1 MSINRTALHQAME
14 SQQRQIEAQRRQ
26 ISQLVAHASL
36 QDGIIDYV
44 AKLAGISKQ
53 VTAIRKKADVLN
65 PAQPIP
71 DPNPVSPSETTQEAA
86 TPEAYDDVRNPGA
99 TPGSLTHVPA
109 EATTVALRPGEDLPT
124 QPFNQLVDVQA
135 PVENTSTQLPLNQ
148 TRIETDVRVGDPMN
162 QEIAFPWT
170 ISQNNSNGQRTA
182 AKSDP
187 VYGDKLIPF
196 FKPDRDNP
204 YHYLTPAHH
213 ADEDLHP
220 EAGEVHILPG
230 EHSTNGHPQVLVTNS
245 DGEKLFAPTS
255 EGGPHRY
262 RDDGIV
268 TNPKYIDQAFAA
280 ASKMPSYEPSLDE
293 PMPWKDK
300 KEPSPYAEA
309 WRHHASKQATFLSEH
324 PGEGGHDGG
333 GTHGWGVWDHD
344 DADWS
349 DHPTMAYG
357 DHEEAPAWD
366 RADAERARE
375 MTLDNYRDN
384 GFDEG
389 GDMHKV
395 LSVQPYNR
403 GEDIASARARIPRHA
418 PHTAKKEQAPVA
430 DESRTIASMRLARL
444 QIEAGLAEESDDLS
458 LGQKIALSERTDSE
472 INQTI
477 KTLESVKK
485 AASKKQ
491 ARPAH
496 LVPRTATAGSRS
508 TPSFAGGS
516 GSDLSVPPS
525 LSAEATK
532 DTEDADLFL

>member
-1 MSINRTALHQAME
+1 MSTNRTALHQAME

-71 DPNPVSPSETTQEAA
+71 DPNPAPPSETTQEAA

-109 EATTVALRPGEDLPT
+109 EATTVALQPGEDLPT

-170 ISQNNSNGQRTA
+170 MSQNNSNGQRTA
-182 AKSDP
+182 A
-187 VYGDKLIPF
+187 
-196 FKPDRDNP
+196 
-204 YHYLTPAHH
+204 
-213 ADEDLHP
+213 
-220 EAGEVHILPG
+220 
-230 EHSTNGHPQVLVTNS
+230 
-245 DGEKLFAPTS
+245 
-255 EGGPHRY
+255 
-262 RDDGIV
+262 
-268 TNPKYIDQAFAA
+268 
-280 ASKMPSYEPSLDE
+280 
-293 PMPWKDK
+293 
-300 KEPSPYAEA
+300 
-309 WRHHASKQATFLSEH
+309 FLSEH
-324 PGEGGHDGG
+324 PEEGGHDGG
-333 GTHGWGVWDHD
+333 GTHGWGVWDHTDGGWAVTPQSYGDERWTKDRAEDMHDSLAEMRASDLDINHD
-344 DADWS
+344 DAKTHFSVEPFSEKEKW
-349 DHPTMAYG
+349 
-357 DHEEAPAWD
+357 EEARD
-366 RADAERARE
+366 RVQPQ
-375 MTLDNYRDN
+375 NYR
-384 GFDEG
+384 
-389 GDMHKV
+389 M
-395 LSVQPYNR
+395 S
-403 GEDIASARARIPRHA
+403 S
-418 PHTAKKEQAPVA
+418 KEQAPVA

-444 QIEAGLAEESDDLS
+444 QIDAGLAEESDDLS

>member
-71 DPNPVSPSETTQEAA
+71 DPNPVPPSETTQEAA

-109 EATTVALRPGEDLPT
+109 EATTVALQPGEDLPT

-162 QEIAFPWT
+162 QEIAYPWT
-170 ISQNNSNGQRTA
+170 MGQNNSNGQRMA

-324 PGEGGHDGG
+324 PEAEVQGETQGTPESQPWGHQ
-333 GTHGWGVWDHD
+333 
-344 DADWS
+344 
-349 DHPTMAYG
+349 
-357 DHEEAPAWD
+357 EEAP
-366 RADAERARE
+366 
-375 MTLDNYRDN
+375 
-384 GFDEG
+384 
-389 GDMHKV
+389 
-395 LSVQPYNR
+395 R
-403 GEDIASARARIPRHA
+403 G
-418 PHTAKKEQAPVA
+418 VA

-444 QIEAGLAEESDDLS
+444 QIDAGLAEESDDLS

>member
-1 MSINRTALHQAME
+1 MSTNRTALHQAME

-71 DPNPVSPSETTQEAA
+71 DPNPAPPSETTQEAA

-109 EATTVALRPGEDLPT
+109 EATTVALQPGEDLPT

-170 ISQNNSNGQRTA
+170 MSQNNSNGQRTA
-182 AKSDP
+182 A
-187 VYGDKLIPF
+187 
-196 FKPDRDNP
+196 
-204 YHYLTPAHH
+204 
-213 ADEDLHP
+213 
-220 EAGEVHILPG
+220 
-230 EHSTNGHPQVLVTNS
+230 
-245 DGEKLFAPTS
+245 
-255 EGGPHRY
+255 
-262 RDDGIV
+262 
-268 TNPKYIDQAFAA
+268 
-280 ASKMPSYEPSLDE
+280 
-293 PMPWKDK
+293 
-300 KEPSPYAEA
+300 
-309 WRHHASKQATFLSEH
+309 FLSEH
-324 PGEGGHDGG
+324 PEEGGHDGG
-333 GTHGWGVWDHD
+333 GTHGWGVWHHD
-344 DADWS
+344 NADWD
-349 DHPTMAYG
+349 DHPAMAYG
-357 DHEEAPAWD
+357 DYEEAPKWD
-366 RADAERARE
+366 RADAEQARE
-375 MTLDNYRDN
+375 MALDEYRAN
-384 GFDEG
+384 GLDED

-395 LSVQPYNR
+395 MSVQPYNR

-418 PHTAKKEQAPVA
+418 PHTAQKKQAPVA

-444 QIEAGLAEESDDLS
+444 QIDAGLAEESDDLS

-472 INQTI
+472 ISQTI

-516 GSDLSVPPS
+516 GSDPSVPPS
-525 LSAEATK
+525 LSVEATK

>member
-1 MSINRTALHQAME
+1 M
-14 SQQRQIEAQRRQ
+14 
-26 ISQLVAHASL
+26 
-36 QDGIIDYV
+36 
-44 AKLAGISKQ
+44 
-53 VTAIRKKADVLN
+53 
-65 PAQPIP
+65 
-71 DPNPVSPSETTQEAA
+71 
-86 TPEAYDDVRNPGA
+86 
-99 TPGSLTHVPA
+99 
-109 EATTVALRPGEDLPT
+109 
-124 QPFNQLVDVQA
+124 
-135 PVENTSTQLPLNQ
+135 ENTSTQLPLNQ

-162 QEIAFPWT
+162 QEIAYPWT
-170 ISQNNSNGQRTA
+170 MGQNNSNGQRMA

-324 PGEGGHDGG
+324 PEEGGHDGG
-333 GTHGWGVWDHD
+333 GSHD
-344 DADWS
+344 WF
-349 DHPTMAYG
+349 
-357 DHEEAPAWD
+357 D
-366 RADAERARE
+366 RG
-375 MTLDNYRDN
+375 DNYGN
-384 GFDEG
+384 GQMTPDEQCRLFRRLDKEYG
-389 GDMHKV
+389 TEPGTPLHHDGRCPVDHGDG
-395 LSVQPYNR
+395 R
-403 GEDIASARARIPRHA
+403 TAS
-418 PHTAKKEQAPVA
+418 KKTTVA
-430 DESRTIASMRLARL
+430 STNESRTIASMRLARL
-444 QIEAGLAEESDDLS
+444 QIDAGLAEESDDLS
-458 LGQKIALSERTDSE
+458 LGQKIASSERTDSE
-472 INQTI
+472 ISQTI
-477 KTLESVKK
+477 KTLEGVKK

-496 LVPRTATAGSRS
+496 LVPRTATSGSRS

-516 GSDLSVPPS
+516 GSDPSVPPS
-525 LSAEATK
+525 LSVEATK

>member
-71 DPNPVSPSETTQEAA
+71 DPNPVPPSETTQEAA

-109 EATTVALRPGEDLPT
+109 EATTVALQPGEDLPT

-170 ISQNNSNGQRTA
+170 MSQNNSNGQRTA

-324 PGEGGHDGG
+324 PEAEVQGETQGTPESQPWGHQ
-333 GTHGWGVWDHD
+333 
-344 DADWS
+344 
-349 DHPTMAYG
+349 
-357 DHEEAPAWD
+357 EEAP
-366 RADAERARE
+366 
-375 MTLDNYRDN
+375 
-384 GFDEG
+384 
-389 GDMHKV
+389 
-395 LSVQPYNR
+395 R
-403 GEDIASARARIPRHA
+403 G
-418 PHTAKKEQAPVA
+418 VA

-444 QIEAGLAEESDDLS
+444 QIDAGLAEESDDLS

-516 GSDLSVPPS
+516 GSDPSVPPS
-525 LSAEATK
+525 LSVEATQ

>member
-44 AKLAGISKQ
+44 AKLAGISRQ

-71 DPNPVSPSETTQEAA
+71 DPNPVAPSETTQEAA
-86 TPEAYDDVRNPGA
+86 MPEAYDDVRNPGA

-109 EATTVALRPGEDLPT
+109 ETTTVALQPGEDLPT

-135 PVENTSTQLPLNQ
+135 PVQNTSTQLPLNQ

-170 ISQNNSNGQRTA
+170 MSQNNSNGQRTA
-182 AKSDP
+182 S
-187 VYGDKLIPF
+187 
-196 FKPDRDNP
+196 
-204 YHYLTPAHH
+204 
-213 ADEDLHP
+213 
-220 EAGEVHILPG
+220 
-230 EHSTNGHPQVLVTNS
+230 Q
-245 DGEKLFAPTS
+245 
-255 EGGPHRY
+255 
-262 RDDGIV
+262 
-268 TNPKYIDQAFAA
+268 
-280 ASKMPSYEPSLDE
+280 
-293 PMPWKDK
+293 
-300 KEPSPYAEA
+300 
-309 WRHHASKQATFLSEH
+309 SKQAAFLSEH
-324 PGEGGHDGG
+324 PEEGGHDGG

-349 DHPTMAYG
+349 DHPAMAYG
-357 DHEEAPAWD
+357 DHEEAPKWD
-366 RADAERARE
+366 RADAEQARD
-375 MTLDNYRDN
+375 MTLQEYRDN
-384 GFDEG
+384 GLDED
-389 GDMHKV
+389 GDAHKV

-403 GEDIASARARIPRHA
+403 GEDIQETRNRIPRHA
-418 PHTAKKEQAPVA
+418 PHTARKKQAPVA

-444 QIEAGLAEESDDLS
+444 QIDAGLAEESDDLS

-477 KTLESVKK
+477 KTLEGVKK

-516 GSDLSVPPS
+516 GSDPSVPPS
-525 LSAEATK
+525 LSVEATK

>member
-71 DPNPVSPSETTQEAA
+71 DPNPVPPSETTQEAA

-109 EATTVALRPGEDLPT
+109 EATTVALQPGEDLPT

-170 ISQNNSNGQRTA
+170 MSQNNSNGQRTA
-182 AKSDP
+182 A
-187 VYGDKLIPF
+187 
-196 FKPDRDNP
+196 
-204 YHYLTPAHH
+204 
-213 ADEDLHP
+213 
-220 EAGEVHILPG
+220 
-230 EHSTNGHPQVLVTNS
+230 
-245 DGEKLFAPTS
+245 
-255 EGGPHRY
+255 
-262 RDDGIV
+262 
-268 TNPKYIDQAFAA
+268 
-280 ASKMPSYEPSLDE
+280 
-293 PMPWKDK
+293 
-300 KEPSPYAEA
+300 
-309 WRHHASKQATFLSEH
+309 FLSEH
-324 PGEGGHDGG
+324 PEEGGHDGG
-333 GTHGWGVWDHD
+333 GTHGWGVWDHTDGGWGVTPQSYGDERWTKDRAEDMHDSLAEMRASDLGIKHD
-344 DADWS
+344 DAKTHFSVEPYSEKETW
-349 DHPTMAYG
+349 
-357 DHEEAPAWD
+357 EEARD
-366 RADAERARE
+366 RIRPQ
-375 MTLDNYRDN
+375 NYR
-384 GFDEG
+384 
-389 GDMHKV
+389 M
-395 LSVQPYNR
+395 S
-403 GEDIASARARIPRHA
+403 S
-418 PHTAKKEQAPVA
+418 KKQAPVA

-458 LGQKIALSERTDSE
+458 LGQKIASSERTDSE

-496 LVPRTATAGSRS
+496 LVPRTASAGSRS

-516 GSDLSVPPS
+516 GSDPSVPPS
-525 LSAEATK
+525 LSVEATK

>member
-71 DPNPVSPSETTQEAA
+71 DPNPVAPSETTQEAA

-109 EATTVALRPGEDLPT
+109 ETTTVALQPGEDLPT

-162 QEIAFPWT
+162 QEIAYPWT
-170 ISQNNSNGQRTA
+170 MGGNQSNGQRTA
-182 AKSDP
+182 ASQFEMRKSPHGEDGWD
-187 VYGDKLIPF
+187 VGNSKFISYH
-196 FKPDRDNP
+196 DNP
-204 YHYLTPAHH
+204 EDSYIRMRFPGGQGTPSPDASRFYLNEKHPGFIEN
-213 ADEDLHP
+213 ADAMSDEEMCNMLQRHTDKY
-220 EAGEVHILPG
+220 GTLP
-230 EHSTNGHPQVLVTNS
+230 
-245 DGEKLFAPTS
+245 
-255 EGGPHRY
+255 
-262 RDDGIV
+262 
-268 TNPKYIDQAFAA
+268 AA
-280 ASKMPSYEPSLDE
+280 A
-293 PMPWKDK
+293 
-300 KEPSPYAEA
+300 
-309 WRHHASKQATFLSEH
+309 RHHDNACPIHGRGRTASKQATFLSEH
-324 PGEGGHDGG
+324 PEEGGRDGG

-344 DADWS
+344 NADWS
-349 DHPTMAYG
+349 DHPAMAYG
-357 DHEEAPAWD
+357 DHEEAPAWN
-366 RADAERARE
+366 RADAEQARE
-375 MTLDNYRDN
+375 MTLNDYRDS
-384 GFDEG
+384 GFDED

-395 LSVQPYNR
+395 MSVQPYNR
-403 GEDIASARARIPRHA
+403 GEDIQETRNRIPRHA
-418 PHTAKKEQAPVA
+418 PHTAQKKQASAV

-458 LGQKIALSERTDSE
+458 LGQKIASSERTDSE

-496 LVPRTATAGSRS
+496 LVPRTASAGSRS

-516 GSDLSVPPS
+516 GSDLSATAS
-525 LSAEATK
+525 LSVEATQ

>member
-71 DPNPVSPSETTQEAA
+71 DPNPVPPSETTQEAA

-109 EATTVALRPGEDLPT
+109 EATTVALQPGEDLPT

-162 QEIAFPWT
+162 QEIAYPWT
-170 ISQNNSNGQRTA
+170 MSQNNSNGQRTA
-182 AKSDP
+182 SQ
-187 VYGDKLIPF
+187 G
-196 FKPDRDNP
+196 
-204 YHYLTPAHH
+204 
-213 ADEDLHP
+213 
-220 EAGEVHILPG
+220 
-230 EHSTNGHPQVLVTNS
+230 
-245 DGEKLFAPTS
+245 
-255 EGGPHRY
+255 
-262 RDDGIV
+262 
-268 TNPKYIDQAFAA
+268 
-280 ASKMPSYEPSLDE
+280 
-293 PMPWKDK
+293 
-300 KEPSPYAEA
+300 
-309 WRHHASKQATFLSEH
+309 KQAAFLSEH
-324 PGEGGHDGG
+324 PEEGGHDGG
-333 GTHGWGVWDHD
+333 GTHGWGVWNHD
-344 DADWS
+344 NADWS
-349 DHPTMAYG
+349 DHPAMAYG

-366 RADAERARE
+366 RADAEQARD
-375 MTLDNYRDN
+375 MTLNDYRDN
-384 GFDEG
+384 GFDED

-395 LSVQPYNR
+395 MSVQPYNR
-403 GEDIASARARIPRHA
+403 GEDIQETRNRIPRHA
-418 PHTAKKEQAPVA
+418 PHTAQKKQASAV

-458 LGQKIALSERTDSE
+458 LGQKIASSERTDSE

-496 LVPRTATAGSRS
+496 LVPRTASAGSRS

-516 GSDLSVPPS
+516 GSDLSATAS
-525 LSAEATK
+525 LSVEATQ